1 MRSLITASL
10 FASLFTMAACS
21 GTAVSGAQGEEIV
34 PESVPGAEDE
44 VSFAD
49 VLAQYQALNARLE
62 LIAAPLLMS
71 NTELCPQ
78 TKRSLGLTVHTV
90 SDYPPNLQPIARELL
105 GVSNRLSIRTVR
117 PGSPAD
123 MAGLKT
129 GDDILQIAGNYIPR
143 GDTAQRFY
151 EAATQGP
158 YKNETVNLIVN
169 RGGET
174 IETTAFPETICG
186 YPVNV
191 YFSEEMNGHTDGEQV
206 LVTSQ
211 LMRNIPDNVNLALI
225 IAHEMGHAIAGHT
238 DQSKSKKLE
247 LKADRMALVLMQRAG
262 YDINA
267 AISYWQRANHPHA
280 DFQRSSKTHP
290 SISER
295 YENFKAEQT
304 RIEKLNTTG
313 QPLTFD

>member
-1 MRSLITASL
+1 MRSLIAAGF
-10 FASLFTMAACS
+10 FAMAACS
-21 GTAVSGAQGEEIV
+21 GTAVSGAQGEEVV
-34 PESVPGAEDE
+34 PEIIPDTEDE

-49 VLAQYQALNARLE
+49 VLTQYQALNARLE
-62 LIAAPLLMS
+62 LIAAPLLLA
-71 NTELCPQ
+71 NTKLCPQ

-90 SDYPPNLQPIARELL
+90 SDYPPNLQLIARELL

-117 PGSPAD
+117 TGSPAD
-123 MAGLKT
+123 MAGLKM
-129 GDDILQIAGNYIPR
+129 GDDIIQIAGNYIPR
-143 GDTAQRFY
+143 GDTVQRFY
-151 EAATQGP
+151 AAATQGP
-158 YKNETVNLIVN
+158 YKNETIGLTVN

-174 IETTAFPETICG
+174 IETTAHPETICG

-295 YENFKAEQT
+295 YENFKSEQG
-304 RIEKLNTTG
+304 RIQKRLGEGKE
-313 QPLTFD
+313 LTFD